1 MNTQAI
7 FSSQSPDYLIPFQP
21 GTGDTVKV
29 RLRTR
34 KEDRIQCVLVIDD
47 GQEEKKI
54 PMTADLTL
62 KTDQLFLWYAA
73 EFRLGREPLHYYFEI
88 TANDLRAHGRPAANE
103 LRAHERPGPAANEL
117 RAHGRPGP
125 AANEL
130 RAHGRSGAH
139 GQPGPET
146 VLYYGRRGFFTKTA
160 AREAADEQQTSS
172 EVASEAAGGLQQT
185 SSEVANAEVANGEVA
200 SDPASDPRGG
210 ERPRPA
216 DLFEI
221 VPGLQVPLWPAGC
234 VMYQIFV
241 DRFCNGDRTNDVL
254 TDEYNYCGGNVVQ
267 IEDWNQ
273 LPAPNDVREFYGG
286 DLQGVMD
293 KLDYLRDLGVRAI
306 YFNPLFVS
314 PSNHKYDTQDY
325 EHVDPHFG
333 RIVRDAGPL
342 LEEGDYRNIHAGR
355 YITRTTDPANLE
367 ASDRLL
373 AELIEQAHARGIRVI
388 LDGVFNHCG
397 SFHKWMDKEHIY
409 ETAAASRKK
418 EKKAEKGAY
427 ISKDSPWHDYFDFL
441 EEDWPDNWHY
451 DGWWGIDTLP
461 KLNYEASEELQEKIL
476 AIGKKWVSPPY
487 NADGWRLDVAAD
499 LGHSPAFNHE
509 FWQRFRQAVRE
520 ANPQAVVLAEN
531 YCRSEDWLRAGSW
544 DTIMNYEGF
553 MDPLTWFL
561 TGMEKHNDQYREDL
575 YNNADAFWEGMLYR
589 NKTAMPLPSAYIS
602 MNQLSNHDHSRF
614 LTRTGQKIGRL
625 HDLGSEAAARGVRP
639 AVMREAVIVQMTW
652 PGAPTLYYGDEAG
665 LCGFT
670 DPDNRRPF
678 PWGREDR
685 QMLAFHKDI
694 IALHSRYACLTLGT
708 VYPLAGGE
716 GLIAYGRSI
725 LQEKDSLVIVLNN
738 NERAKLVRLPVCS
751 AGFPFTGQAEIIFCS
766 DEKGYDPDPGRT
778 VPILQGKV
786 TLILPAR
793 GAFIL
798 RAI

>member
-21 GTGDTVKV
+21 DTGDTVKV

-73 EFRLGREPLHYYFEI
+73 EFRLGRAPLHYYFEI
-88 TANDLRAHGRPAANE
+88 TANELRADGQGGTANDLRAHGPANDLRAHEQPAANE
-103 LRAHERPGPAANEL
+103 LRAG
-117 RAHGRPGP
+117 GRPGP

-139 GQPGPET
+139 GRPGPET

-160 AREAADEQQTSS
+160 AREAADDQQTSS

-185 SSEVANAEVANGEVA
+185 SSEVA

-210 ERPRPA
+210 EPRPA

-221 VPGLQVPLWPAGC
+221 IPGLQVPLWPAGC

-241 DRFCNGDRTNDVL
+241 DRFRNGDRSNDVL
-254 TDEYNYCGGNVVQ
+254 TDEYNYCGGNVVR

-293 KLDYLRDLGVRAI
+293 KLDYLRDLGVQAI

-325 EHVDPHFG
+325 DHVDPHFG

-373 AELIEQAHARGIRVI
+373 AELIGQAHARGIRVI

-418 EKKAEKGAY
+418 RKK
-427 ISKDSPWHDYFDFL
+427 
-441 EEDWPDNWHY
+441 
-451 DGWWGIDTLP
+451 T
-461 KLNYEASEELQEKIL
+461 
-476 AIGKKWVSPPY
+476 KK
-487 NADGWRLDVAAD
+487 
-499 LGHSPAFNHE
+499 
-509 FWQRFRQAVRE
+509 
-520 ANPQAVVLAEN
+520 
-531 YCRSEDWLRAGSW
+531 
-544 DTIMNYEGF
+544 
-553 MDPLTWFL
+553 
-561 TGMEKHNDQYREDL
+561 
-575 YNNADAFWEGMLYR
+575 
-589 NKTAMPLPSAYIS
+589 
-602 MNQLSNHDHSRF
+602 
-614 LTRTGQKIGRL
+614 
-625 HDLGSEAAARGVRP
+625 
-639 AVMREAVIVQMTW
+639 
-652 PGAPTLYYGDEAG
+652 
-665 LCGFT
+665 
-670 DPDNRRPF
+670 
-678 PWGREDR
+678 
-685 QMLAFHKDI
+685 
-694 IALHSRYACLTLGT
+694 
-708 VYPLAGGE
+708 
-716 GLIAYGRSI
+716 
-725 LQEKDSLVIVLNN
+725 
-738 NERAKLVRLPVCS
+738 
-751 AGFPFTGQAEIIFCS
+751 
-766 DEKGYDPDPGRT
+766 
-778 VPILQGKV
+778 
-786 TLILPAR
+786 
-793 GAFIL
+793 
-798 RAI
+798 

>member
-1 MNTQAI
+1 MDDRIMNTQAI

-21 GTGDTVKV
+21 ATGDTIKV

-47 GQEEKKI
+47 GQEEKRI

-88 TANDLRAHGRPAANE
+88 TANDLRGGK
-103 LRAHERPGPAANEL
+103 RPGGSKPANDPREVASVTANDL
-117 RAHGRPGP
+117 RGG
-125 AANEL
+125 EQ
-130 RAHGRSGAH
+130 GSG
-139 GQPGPET
+139 QPET

-160 AREAADEQQTSS
+160 APEAADDQQTTSEVASDPRGDERQQTTPEVDQQTSS
-172 EVASEAAGGLQQT
+172 
-185 SSEVANAEVANGEVA
+185 EVA

-241 DRFCNGDRTNDVL
+241 DRFRNGDRSNDVL
-254 TDEYNYCGGNVVQ
+254 TDEYNYCGGNVVR

-293 KLDYLRDLGVRAI
+293 KLDYLRDLGVQAI

-325 EHVDPHFG
+325 DHVDPHFG

-373 AELIEQAHARGIRVI
+373 AELIGQAHARGIRVI

-418 EKKAEKGAY
+418 KKKTKKGAY
-427 ISKDSPWHDYFDFL
+427 ISKNSPWHDYFDFL

-499 LGHSPAFNHE
+499 LGHSPAFNHD

-531 YCRSEDWLRAGSW
+531 YCESEKWLRAGDW

-589 NKTAMPLPSAYIS
+589 NKEAMPLPSAYIS

-614 LTRTGQKIGRL
+614 LTRTGQKTGRL
-625 HDLGSEAAARGVRP
+625 HDLGSEAASQGVRP

-678 PWGREDR
+678 PWGLEDR

-694 IALHSRYACLTLGT
+694 IALHHHYPCLARGT
-708 VYPLAGGE
+708 VYPLAGEE
-716 GLIAYGRSI
+716 GLIAYGRNI
-725 LQEKDSLVIVLNN
+725 LQDKNGLVIVLNN

-751 AGFPFTGQAEIIFCS
+751 AGFPLTGKAEIIFCS
-766 DEKGYDPDPGRT
+766 DEKGYDPNPGRF

-786 TLILPAR
+786 TLIMPAR
-793 GAFIL
+793 GAWIL
-798 RAI
+798 RAL

>member
-1 MNTQAI
+1 MYTQAI

-21 GTGDTVKV
+21 DTGDTVKV

-47 GQEEKKI
+47 GQEEKRI

-88 TANDLRAHGRPAANE
+88 TANDLTANDLRAHGRPAAND
-103 LRAHERPGPAANEL
+103 L
-117 RAHGRPGP
+117 RAHGR
-125 AANEL
+125 
-130 RAHGRSGAH
+130 
-139 GQPGPET
+139 PGPET

-160 AREAADEQQTSS
+160 APEAANEQQTTP
-172 EVASEAAGGLQQT
+172 EVASQQT
-185 SSEVANAEVANGEVA
+185 TPEVA

-241 DRFCNGDRTNDVL
+241 DRFRNGDRSNDVL
-254 TDEYNYCGGNVVQ
+254 TDEYNYCGGNVVR

-325 EHVDPHFG
+325 DHVDPHFG

-418 EKKAEKGAY
+418 KKKTKKGAY
-427 ISKDSPWHDYFDFL
+427 ISKNSPWHDYFDFL

-451 DGWWGIDTLP
+451 DGWWGIDTL
-461 KLNYEASEELQEKIL
+461 
-476 AIGKKWVSPPY
+476 G
-487 NADGWRLDVAAD
+487 
-499 LGHSPAFNHE
+499 
-509 FWQRFRQAVRE
+509 
-520 ANPQAVVLAEN
+520 
-531 YCRSEDWLRAGSW
+531 
-544 DTIMNYEGF
+544 IM
-553 MDPLTWFL
+553 T
-561 TGMEKHNDQYREDL
+561 
-575 YNNADAFWEGMLYR
+575 
-589 NKTAMPLPSAYIS
+589 
-602 MNQLSNHDHSRF
+602 
-614 LTRTGQKIGRL
+614 
-625 HDLGSEAAARGVRP
+625 
-639 AVMREAVIVQMTW
+639 
-652 PGAPTLYYGDEAG
+652 
-665 LCGFT
+665 
-670 DPDNRRPF
+670 
-678 PWGREDR
+678 
-685 QMLAFHKDI
+685 
-694 IALHSRYACLTLGT
+694 
-708 VYPLAGGE
+708 AGG
-716 GLIAYGRSI
+716 GSI
-725 LQEKDSLVIVLNN
+725 PCPN
-738 NERAKLVRLPVCS
+738 
-751 AGFPFTGQAEIIFCS
+751 
-766 DEKGYDPDPGRT
+766 
-778 VPILQGKV
+778 
-786 TLILPAR
+786 
-793 GAFIL
+793 
-798 RAI
+798 